1 MREDK
6 IKIFDGP
13 SQRTVFLPSQVYA
26 PSHKCHINTRFWGS
40 DIRLKKRRKVTYT
53 TRYDIVTKLQQKSRL
68 RHKPPAAWRDFWTE
82 ATVKSLFTTIC
93 SKTCKEHVHNLSY
106 YVPYKVWCR
115 SLHPQNQSSIDNTYW
130 TNVQMVN
137 LFWSSFPQKKDCC
150 IQNQDFT
157 YVRFRVAYSC
167 RTQNL
172 RMIIPSIEQLGCSH
186 NCRVKY
192 EFQGMVY
199 KCWFGR
205 FNYSRNEWNWTS
217 TCNSCFHLL
226 CPLKSIN

>member
-93 SKTCKEHVHNLSY
+93 SKTCNEHVHNLSY

-137 LFWSSFPQKKDCC
+137 LFWSSFPQKK
-150 IQNQDFT
+150 IVAYKIKISHT
-157 YVRFRVAYSC
+157 YVSGLHTRVELKTCGWLSRPLNSWAV
-167 RTQNL
+167 RTT
-172 RMIIPSIEQLGCSH
+172 
-186 NCRVKY
+186 V
-192 EFQGMVY
+192 V
-199 KCWFGR
+199 
-205 FNYSRNEWNWTS
+205 
-217 TCNSCFHLL
+217 
-226 CPLKSIN
+226 